1 MTARWSDPHRLPAPP
16 TGSEN
21 AAAHRLGLSHSTV
34 KHHLAN
40 ARSKVGATTTA
51 QLVWILAARLPGP
64 EGSPN
69 PTKDDPSNVE
79 TSISNS
85 SNPQTGLTLD
95 SWQRLAQTASA
106 GAPPTRRFG
115 APGGVHRGDDGARA
129 QEGEMSRTQ
138 AGSHRGLVG
147 LMAAVFA
154 VSACAGPGTSES
166 QVVAQSPTPTATSGQ
181 PTSSSLP
188 SSSLPTASCAADTP
202 PSWVRNASN
211 PNDGLVD
218 PRGRIVFGQ
227 IHRETELGQI
237 LQPLFAIDP
246 DGSDLVQLL
255 DCEVA
260 RPRFSRDGSHLAF
273 AVIAGDGWQI
283 ATSAADGSNMHVLT
297 ALPKGTDPDK
307 TGQPDWS
314 PDGSRIVFA
323 ASAKLWRM
331 DADGSNLEPLGVSV
345 FDAEPR
351 FSPDGASIVFLRGDF
366 AKGISEPWIRDLAT
380 GSERSLLAGNHREL
394 EHADWSPDGRWII
407 YNTLTDATGAHVE
420 QIERVPV
427 DDPKAIPEVVY
438 GRADDFAFKPTYS
451 PDGASILFGCHES
464 VCLMNADGSKVS
476 VLVSVPD
483 AHLNHFAWGV
493 STAHP

>member
-1 MTARWSDPHRLPAPP
+1 MLASRWLAALLTTIIVVAAACSGTGTSSSAPSAPP
-16 TGSEN
+16 S
-21 AAAHRLGLSHSTV
+21 AP
-34 KHHLAN
+34 
-40 ARSKVGATTTA
+40 ATA
-51 QLVWILAARLPGP
+51 
-64 EGSPN
+64 
-69 PTKDDPSNVE
+69 
-79 TSISNS
+79 
-85 SNPQTGLTLD
+85 
-95 SWQRLAQTASA
+95 
-106 GAPPTRRFG
+106 
-115 APGGVHRGDDGARA
+115 
-129 QEGEMSRTQ
+129 
-138 AGSHRGLVG
+138 
-147 LMAAVFA
+147 
-154 VSACAGPGTSES
+154 
-166 QVVAQSPTPTATSGQ
+166 TATSGQ

-188 SSSLPTASCAADTP
+188 SSSPPTASCAADTP

-260 RPRFSRDGSHLAF
+260 RPRFSRDGSELAF
-273 AVIAGDGWQI
+273 AVIVGDGWQI
-283 ATSAADGSNMHVLT
+283 ATSAADGSNVNVVT
-297 ALPKGTDPDK
+297 ALPRGTDPDK

-314 PDGSRIVFA
+314 PDGSWIAFA

-331 DADGSNLEPLGVSV
+331 DADGSNVEPLGVSV

-351 FSPDGASIVFLRGDF
+351 FSPDGTSIVFLRGDF
-366 AKGISEPWIRDLAT
+366 AKGVSEPWIRSLAT
-380 GSERSLLAGNHREL
+380 GVERPLLADNHREL

-420 QIERVPV
+420 QIERMPV
-427 DDPKAIPEVVY
+427 DDPTAIPEVVY
-438 GRADDFAFKPTYS
+438 GRADDFAFKPAYS

-464 VCLMNADGSKVS
+464 VCLMDADGSNVS